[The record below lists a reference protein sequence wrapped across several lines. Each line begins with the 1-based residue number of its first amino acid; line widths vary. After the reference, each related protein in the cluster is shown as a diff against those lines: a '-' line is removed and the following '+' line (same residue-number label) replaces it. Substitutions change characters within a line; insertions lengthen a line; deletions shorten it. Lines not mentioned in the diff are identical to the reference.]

1 MSNETNSSQ
10 VSLPNDPGYLRFI
23 GESKPIPLKVSHWI
37 SLSQLEATQSI
48 RTLFGILLAKVI
60 RYSKTKTGPKDRSIY
75 SRVSQSTKDG
85 NNFDRTMI
93 LMCLNSAVGANTMIV
108 TLDARKSDEIFGQ
121 CLEACDRQGG
131 FGPGAIVAIRG
142 PEMITTYFGDK
153 NGLPVLNFSGG
164 MKLVDQAKSKISI
177 GNIPSDTVTYRLQAF
192 HYTNVTLTLTNMNVS
207 HTNCCGNLCD
217 SIDMKGADGSWK
229 SQCPCFSVTKAL
241 GSVVFDLNF
250 TAKTGV
256 PGEMFEVK
264 RFTSRMFTGMVT
276 KNGIPS
282 SINVAQ
288 LERSGADLNIAK
300 KLDDLIETI
309 NKDGGFNV
317 LGWVRIGRMSDPTAN
332 DGTPGATKSTILSSH
347 MIRHV
352 TQVKPNVNE
361 TAIRGLVI
369 DIEGI
374 LAKSQI
380 VAGPEGGNPS
390 TDVPPAEVHPSVT
403 ETQET
408 PVGKTPQELEE

>member
-1 MSNETNSSQ
+1 MSNQANSSQ
-10 VSLPNDPGYLRFI
+10 VFLPSDPGDLCFI
-23 GESKPIPLKVSHWI
+23 GESKRIPRNVSHWI
-37 SLSQLEATQSI
+37 SLSQLEDSQSF

-60 RYSKTKTGPKDRSIY
+60 RYSKTNTGPKDRSIY
-75 SRVSQSTKDG
+75 SRVSQSTKEG

-121 CLEACDRQGG
+121 CLEARDRQGG

-164 MKLVDQAKSKISI
+164 MKLVDHAKSKIRI
-177 GNIPSDTVTYRLQAF
+177 GNVPSDTVTYRLQAF
-192 HYTNVTLTLTNMNVS
+192 HYTNVTLTLTNMYVS
-207 HTNCCGNLCD
+207 QTNCCGNLCD

-229 SQCPCFSVTKAL
+229 SQCPCFSVTKAI
-241 GSVVFDLNF
+241 GSVIFDLNF

-256 PGEMFEVK
+256 PGEMFEFK
-264 RFTSRMFTGMVT
+264 HFTSRMSTGMVT

-288 LERSGADLNIAK
+288 LERSGADFIIAK
-300 KLDDLIETI
+300 KLDDLIESI

-317 LGWVRIGRMSDPTAN
+317 LGWARIGRMSDPTSN
-332 DGTPGATKSTILSSH
+332 DGPPGTPKNTILSSN

-352 TQVKPNVNE
+352 TQVKPNTNE
-361 TAIRGLVI
+361 TVNRQLLI

-374 LAKSQI
+374 LAESQI
-380 VAGPEGGNPS
+380 VAGPEGG
-390 TDVPPAEVHPSVT
+390 
-403 ETQET
+403 TQD
-408 PVGKTPQELEE
+408 PEE

>member
-1 MSNETNSSQ
+1 MSNHANSSQ
-10 VSLPNDPGYLRFI
+10 VFLPSDPGDLCFI
-23 GESKPIPLKVSHWI
+23 GESKRIPLNVSHWI
-37 SLSQLEATQSI
+37 SLSELEDSQSF

-60 RYSKTKTGPKDRSIY
+60 RYSKTNTGPKDRSIY
-75 SRVSQSTKDG
+75 SRVSQSTKEG

-121 CLEACDRQGG
+121 CLEARDRQGG

-164 MKLVDQAKSKISI
+164 MKLVDQAKSKIRI
-177 GNIPSDTVTYRLQAF
+177 GNVPSDTVTYRLQAF
-192 HYTNVTLTLTNMNVS
+192 HYTKVALTLTNMNVS

-229 SQCPCFSVTKAL
+229 SQCPCFSVTKAI
-241 GSVVFDLNF
+241 GSVIFDLNF

-256 PGEMFEVK
+256 PGEMFEFK
-264 RFTSRMFTGMVT
+264 RFTSRMFTRMVT

-288 LERSGADLNIAK
+288 LERSGADFIIAK
-300 KLDDLIETI
+300 KLDDLIESI
-309 NKDGGFNV
+309 NKDGGFNM
-317 LGWVRIGRMSDPTAN
+317 LGWARIGRMSDPTSN
-332 DGTPGATKSTILSSH
+332 DGPPGTLKSTILSSN

-352 TQVKPNVNE
+352 TQVKPNTNE
-361 TAIRGLVI
+361 TVNRQLLI

-374 LAKSQI
+374 LAESQI
-380 VAGPEGGNPS
+380 VAGPEGGTQDLEPL
-390 TDVPPAEVHPSVT
+390 SV
-403 ETQET
+403 
-408 PVGKTPQELEE
+408 